1 MERHVQ
7 RLLNRV
13 SLVFATAATLS
24 LLHLF
29 FRSSSSSSYCIPS
42 YSPSNPTQPP
52 HHPQTLTLALTPF
65 PRSSCDAASRSFV
78 PLEKRSAKLRSSAAW
93 RSHVASLS
101 AAVFSPL
108 RALRLLSN
116 SSRVLCVSAGA
127 GQSVAALRD
136 SGVADVTGV
145 DLLDFPPLVSR
156 ADPHNLPFFDG
167 VFDLAFTPGLAGALF
182 PTRFAAEMERTVRQG
197 GAIALALEWWPSSLS
212 PPSLSEA
219 RTEGIWALFR
229 RSSILEVRNVT
240 LVGSETTLIIMR
252 NNGNSTT

>member
-1 MERHVQ
+1 MFITSPFPRMPPFV
-7 RLLNRV
+7 
-13 SLVFATAATLS
+13 LS
-24 LLHLF
+24 LE
-29 FRSSSSSSYCIPS
+29 RSK
-42 YSPSNPTQPP
+42 
-52 HHPQTLTLALTPF
+52 ALTPF

-93 RSHVASLS
+93 RRHAASLS

-197 GAIALALEWWPSSLS
+197 GAIVLALEWWPSSLS

-219 RTEGIWALFR
+219 LTEGIWALFR